1 MPNSFYFRPINE
13 VTPEIVNNFDMKTIH
28 CKATQYRRDQRK
40 KEEKNKERRNRRIV
54 FYQNKAQQ
62 EVDSGNRLKLNPKT
76 FDNQLRKERL
86 VFPIFKQL

>member
-1 MPNSFYFRPINE
+1 
-13 VTPEIVNNFDMKTIH
+13 MKTIH

-86 VFPIFKQL
+86 VFLIFNHL